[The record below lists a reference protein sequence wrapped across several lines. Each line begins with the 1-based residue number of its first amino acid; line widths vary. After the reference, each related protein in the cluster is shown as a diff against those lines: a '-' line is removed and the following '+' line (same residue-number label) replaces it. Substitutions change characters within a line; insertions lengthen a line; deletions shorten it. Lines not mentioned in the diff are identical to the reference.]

1 MHTKKAVCCGF
12 ALMLAAVLVA
22 VQVAAADKSDI
33 AALAAVWEKE

>member
-12 ALMLAAVLVA
+12 GLMLAAVLVA

>member
-1 MHTKKAVCCGF
+1 MHTKKAVCCG
-12 ALMLAAVLVA
+12 LGLTLAAVLVA

>member
-1 MHTKKAVCCGF
+1 
-12 ALMLAAVLVA
+12 MLAAVLVA